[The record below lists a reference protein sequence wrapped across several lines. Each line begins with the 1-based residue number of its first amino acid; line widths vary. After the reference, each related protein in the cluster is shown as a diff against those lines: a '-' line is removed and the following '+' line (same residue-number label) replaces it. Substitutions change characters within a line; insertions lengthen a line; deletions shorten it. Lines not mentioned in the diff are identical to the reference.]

1 MTWAG
6 QFNLDFLGFLILYG
20 IWMAWPNNFSP
31 FGLVLGAF
39 GLVGGIPLLTT
50 YLLYLSFATGGDVKR
65 MILGDVRG
73 AS

>member
-1 MTWAG
+1 
-6 QFNLDFLGFLILYG
+6 
-20 IWMAWPNNFSP
+20 MAWRNNFSP

-50 YLLYLSFATGGDVKR
+50 YLLYLSFATGGDLKR
-65 MILGDVRG
+65 MIFGDAHV